1 VQSNEPLRG
10 TLSEGALA
18 PLLGRLQRMRASG
31 WLRVSGVTLRSGI
44 PSVTRLGLRL
54 QDGHLAAVEAE
65 DDPLRP
71 LPADLAQR
79 AAAGITRILA
89 CRDAVHSW
97 DGDHEAAPREP
108 SAPLLA
114 ALAVRA
120 VDGLDAGVVEA
131 ALGDTDRCLV
141 APSAQPGLAALTSSH
156 LALLARVRP
165 EVTAGELL
173 RLGGE
178 SAARDLLALLC
189 AGVLDWAAPRA
200 ASAPSD
206 PASAHRPPT
215 ATSAAFRS
223 LSTEAAAPK
232 TATPKPVAPKPA
244 ASKTAATRTAT
255 APPAAT
261 NAPPA
266 PAPVSTAQLRREIE
280 DAHAALRGASHFA
293 VLGLAVGASPDEVRQ
308 AFARLA
314 RRYHPDT
321 QRDAALQDL
330 RPKLNDVFVAVG
342 NAYAVLKDP
351 AARDRYERAMG
362 LHMAPRA
369 TSTARGTEAFVSTPA
384 TRAAEPIEAR
394 LIRAAEALDAQ
405 QPWEAIR
412 LLEEAVA
419 ASGGEIKRRAQV
431 LLGRAYADRERPRE
445 AEKVLLEV
453 LQGDPLSVPACLL
466 LGRIY
471 RERGMA
477 KRARGMFER
486 VLEIDPMQID
496 AVRELAVLGA
506 DTTPPPSGGSLFSR
520 LRDRH

>member
-1 VQSNEPLRG
+1 MLTNEPLRG

-31 WLRVSGVTLRSGI
+31 WLRVSGMTLRSGI

-54 QDGHLAAVEAE
+54 QEGHLVAVEAE

-71 LPADLAQR
+71 LPADLVQR
-79 AAAGITRILA
+79 ATAGITRILA

-97 DGDHEAAPREP
+97 DGDHEAAPLDR

-114 ALAVRA
+114 ALSVRA
-120 VDGLDAGVVEA
+120 VDGLDASVVDA
-131 ALGDTDRCLV
+131 ALGDADRCLV
-141 APSAQPGLAALTSSH
+141 TPASAQPGLAALTSSH
-156 LALLARVRP
+156 LGLLARVRP
-165 EVTAGELL
+165 EVKAAELI
-173 RLGGE
+173 RSGGE

-189 AGVLDWAAPRA
+189 SGALDWAPPRPEAAATDRPPVA
-200 ASAPSD
+200 ASDAR
-206 PASAHRPPT
+206 RPPT
-215 ATSAAFRS
+215 ATSAAYRS
-223 LSTEAAAPK
+223 LKAPAPL
-232 TATPKPVAPKPA
+232 TKPVAP
-244 ASKTAATRTAT
+244 RTAT
-255 APPAAT
+255 AAP
-261 NAPPA
+261 APPA
-266 PAPVSTAQLRREIE
+266 PAPPSTAQMRREIQ

-293 VLGLAVGASPDEVRQ
+293 VLGLTVGASADEVRH

-314 RRYHPDT
+314 RRYHPDA
-321 QRDAALQDL
+321 QRDPALQDL
-330 RPKLNDVFVAVG
+330 RQKLNDVFVAVG
-342 NAYAVLKDP
+342 NAYAVLKD
-351 AARDRYERAMG
+351 AGARDRYERAMG
-362 LHMAPRA
+362 LRTAAPRV
-369 TSTARGTEAFVSTPA
+369 TNGAREAFVSTPA
-384 TRAAEPIEAR
+384 TRADEPIETR
-394 LIRAAEALDAQ
+394 LIRAEEALDSQ

-419 ASGGEIKRRAQV
+419 AAGGTLKLRAQV

-506 DTTPPPSGGSLFSR
+506 DTTPPPAGGSLFSR

>member
-1 VQSNEPLRG
+1 
-10 TLSEGALA
+10 
-18 PLLGRLQRMRASG
+18 
-31 WLRVSGVTLRSGI
+31 
-44 PSVTRLGLRL
+44 
-54 QDGHLAAVEAE
+54 
-65 DDPLRP
+65 
-71 LPADLAQR
+71 
-79 AAAGITRILA
+79 
-89 CRDAVHSW
+89 
-97 DGDHEAAPREP
+97 
-108 SAPLLA
+108 
-114 ALAVRA
+114 
-120 VDGLDAGVVEA
+120 VVEA
-131 ALGDTDRCLV
+131 ALGDVDRCLV
-141 APSAQPGLAALTSSH
+141 GTVSPQAGQAALTSSH
-156 LALLARVRP
+156 RALLARVRP
-165 EVTAGELL
+165 EVKAGELI
-173 RLGGE
+173 RLGGD

-189 AGVLDWAAPRA
+189 AGVLDWAPPRPAAGDRPVVA
-200 ASAPSD
+200 ASDA
-206 PASAHRPPT
+206 RPPT

-223 LSTEAAAPK
+223 LTAP
-232 TATPKPVAPKPA
+232 APVRKPVAA
-244 ASKTAATRTAT
+244 RTAT
-255 APPAAT
+255 AAT
-261 NAPPA
+261 APPT
-266 PAPVSTAQLRREIE
+266 PAPPSTAQLRREIE
-280 DAHAALRGASHFA
+280 DAHAALRGANHFA
-293 VLGLAVGASPDEVRQ
+293 VLGLTVGASADEVRQ

-330 RPKLNDVFVAVG
+330 RPKLNDVFVAIG

-362 LHMAPRA
+362 LRTAPRV
-369 TSTARGTEAFVSTPA
+369 TSAARGAETFVSTPA

-394 LIRAAEALDAQ
+394 LIRAEEALDGQ